1 MPAFRSTI
9 LLALLVGQAT
19 AFFVADKPVK
29 ALGSLQSYN
38 RNYDSAGQD
47 GGKFSE
53 VSCLNSDMNEMIIN
67 WLIILNLF

>member
-1 MPAFRSTI
+1 MPAFRSTL

-19 AFFVADKPVK
+19 AFFVTDKPVK
-29 ALGSLQSYN
+29 ALGPLQSYN

-67 WLIILNLF
+67 